1 MMKRITIKDIAA
13 ELRLS
18 VSTVSRA
25 LTGDKNIREA
35 TRTRVMEVAKQ
46 MGYSPNPAA
55 TTIRTGR
62 TGTVGVVIP
71 EMRTDYTVKVIRGIQ
86 EVLYQAGIKVVV
98 MDSFEDPEMEMEN
111 FRMMERFMVDGLII
125 CQCSCRHN
133 LDWLSKMLAQDF
145 PMVFYGRIPYGLKVS
160 QVLVDDYAKSFF
172 MVEKMILAGRRHICH
187 FYGPDDV
194 HNSVERAR
202 GYRDALTKYNIPC
215 EDALQ
220 IRSGMLIEDGRRA
233 VDKLL
238 ASGAKFDAIFAFN
251 EEMAVGAMQ
260 RLRERGIR
268 VPEDA
273 AISAFSG
280 TSLAEVVYP
289 TLSTVD
295 SPTLEMGRVAAR
307 QLLDQLNALAAGE
320 PLPEPR
326 TIVLNAEINVRDSI

>member
-55 TTIRTGR
+55 MTIRTGR

-125 CQCSCRHN
+125 CQ
-133 LDWLSKMLAQDF
+133 
-145 PMVFYGRIPYGLKVS
+145 RIPYGLKVS

>member
-1 MMKRITIKDIAA
+1 MG
-13 ELRLS
+13 
-18 VSTVSRA
+18 SR
-25 LTGDKNIREA
+25 
-35 TRTRVMEVAKQ
+35 
-46 MGYSPNPAA
+46 S
-55 TTIRTGR
+55 
-62 TGTVGVVIP
+62 
-71 EMRTDYTVKVIRGIQ
+71 
-86 EVLYQAGIKVVV
+86 
-98 MDSFEDPEMEMEN
+98 
-111 FRMMERFMVDGLII
+111 
-125 CQCSCRHN
+125 
-133 LDWLSKMLAQDF
+133 
-145 PMVFYGRIPYGLKVS
+145 
-160 QVLVDDYAKSFF
+160 DDYAKSFF

>member
-46 MGYSPNPAA
+46 
-55 TTIRTGR
+55 
-62 TGTVGVVIP
+62 
-71 EMRTDYTVKVIRGIQ
+71 KVIRGIQ

-145 PMVFYGRIPYGLKVS
+145 PM
-160 QVLVDDYAKSFF
+160 VDDYAKSFF

-326 TIVLNAEINVRDSI
+326 TMC

>member
-13 ELRLS
+13 QLRLS

-35 TRTRVMEVAKQ
+35 TRNRVLEVAKQ

-187 FYGPDDV
+187 FHGPDDV
-194 HNSVERAR
+194 HNSVERGR
-202 GYRDALTKYNIPC
+202 GYRDALV
-215 EDALQ
+215 
-220 IRSGMLIEDGRRA
+220 LIEDGRRA

>member
-1 MMKRITIKDIAA
+1 MLKRTTIKDIAA
-13 ELRLS
+13 ELQLS

-25 LTGDKNIREA
+25 LTGDKNIRES
-35 TRTRVMEVAKQ
+35 TRKRVTEAAEKL
-46 MGYSPNPAA
+46 GYCPNPAA
-55 TTIRTGR
+55 MTIRTGR

-133 LDWLSKMLAQDF
+133 LEWLSKMLSQDF
-145 PMVFYGRIPYGLKVS
+145 PMVFYGRIPHGLKVN

-172 MVEKMILAGRRHICH
+172 MVEKMILAGRRHISH
-187 FYGPDDV
+187 FHGPEDV
-194 HNSVERAR
+194 RNSVERNR
-202 GYRDALTKYNIPC
+202 GYRDALAKYNIPC
-215 EDALQ
+215 EEALQ
-220 IRSGMLIEDGRRA
+220 IHSGMLIEDGRRA

-238 ASGAKFDAIFAFN
+238 VSGAKFDAIFAFN

-260 RLRERGIR
+260 RLRERGVR

-280 TSLAEVVYP
+280 SSLAEVVYP

-295 SPTLEMGRVAAR
+295 SPTTDMGRTAAR
-307 QLLDQLNALAAGE
+307 LLLDQLAALSAGE